1 MNNDLPSFDYVG
13 YKMSQLGLVEP
24 SAEQVVMD
32 KLDDVIVVGVTGTAK
47 VVPVTIITVFP
58 NGLKVVTVENRMTTR
73 GIPLTITIQVN
84 HGGKPL

>member
-1 MNNDLPSFDYVG
+1 MMNDQPSFDYVG

-24 SAEQVVMD
+24 SAEDVVMEM
-32 KLDDVIVVGVTGTAK
+32 LDDVVVDSSSSKPK
-47 VVPVTIITVFP
+47 VVEVTTIKVFP
-58 NGLKVVTVENRMTTR
+58 NGLQVVTVENRMTTR

>member
-1 MNNDLPSFDYVG
+1 MNNDLPNIDYIG

-32 KLDDVIVVGVTGTAK
+32 KLDDDVVVSVTGTAK
-47 VVPVTIITVFP
+47 VVPVTIIKVFP
-58 NGLKVVTVENRMTTR
+58 NGLQVVTVENRMTTR

-84 HGGKPL
+84 HGGQPL

>member
-1 MNNDLPSFDYVG
+1 MNQNPSFDYVG

-24 SAEQVVMD
+24 SAEDVVMEM
-32 KLDDVIVVGVTGTAK
+32 LDDVVDSSSSKPK
-47 VVPVTIITVFP
+47 VVEVTIIKVFP
-58 NGLKVVTVENRMTTR
+58 NGLQIVTVESRMTTR

>member
-32 KLDDVIVVGVTGTAK
+32 KLDVVDVGVAGTAK
-47 VVPVTIITVFP
+47 VVPVTIIKVFP
-58 NGLKVVTVENRMTTR
+58 NGLQVVTVENRMTTR

>member
-1 MNNDLPSFDYVG
+1 MNNDLPSFDYIG

-32 KLDDVIVVGVTGTAK
+32 KLDVVNVGVTGTAK
-47 VVPVTIITVFP
+47 VVPVTIIKVFP
-58 NGLKVVTVENRMTTR
+58 NGLQIVTVEQRMTTR

-84 HGGKPL
+84 NGGKPL

>member
-1 MNNDLPSFDYVG
+1 MNNDLPNIDYIG

-32 KLDDVIVVGVTGTAK
+32 KLDDVVVVGVAGTAK
-47 VVPVTIITVFP
+47 VVPVTIIKVFP
-58 NGLKVVTVENRMTTR
+58 NGLQVVTVENRMTTR

>member
-1 MNNDLPSFDYVG
+1 MNNDLPNLDYIG

-32 KLDDVIVVGVTGTAK
+32 KLDDVVVVGVTGTAK

-58 NGLKVVTVENRMTTR
+58 NGLQVVTVENRMTTR